1 VKGALEPMQ
10 SKPDLRAALI
20 AVTTLF
26 FAWGFIT
33 SMIDPLIASVRTI
46 FSLTYT
52 QSMLTQFAFFVAY
65 GVMSLPGA
73 ALVSRLG
80 YGRSVIYALLAMLVG
95 CLIVPLATT
104 VDHYELV
111 LVALFVIASGITVL
125 QVAANPLAAALGP
138 TERSHLRLTLSQAF
152 NSLGTVI
159 GPYLGST
166 LMLRGGL
173 FDQASATG
181 GQASAASLRA
191 VSLGN
196 IDTSFLLVAGLIG
209 ALALF
214 IWSFRR
220 RFEVAPAPGRAQ
232 DSIAGAL
239 RSPWAVLG
247 AGAIFLYVGA
257 EVSVG
262 SNLIYFLHLPD
273 VLNVPQEQAGKL
285 VSLYWFGAMVGR
297 FAGSAL
303 LARVRAVRLLTV
315 NGFAAAALC
324 LAVSQGAG
332 VFAAACALL
341 IGLFNSIM
349 FPNIFTL
356 TLERSTASAAATSG
370 LLCMAIVGG
379 AVLPPATGWIADS
392 IKGSAGLHAA
402 FLLPMVAYALI
413 CAFGIKAGRAR
424 VVSVGEEALGGAVH

>member
-1 VKGALEPMQ
+1 MPSTKR
-10 SKPDLRAALI
+10 DLTAALA

-33 SMIDPLIASVRTI
+33 AMIDPLIPSVRAI
-46 FSLTYT
+46 FSLTYA
-52 QSMLTQFAFFVAY
+52 QSMLTQFAFFLAY
-65 GVMSLPGA
+65 GVISLPAA
-73 ALVSRLG
+73 ALVARLG
-80 YGRSVIYALLAMLVG
+80 YSRSVICALLAMIAG
-95 CLIVPLATT
+95 CLIVPLATK

-111 LVALFVIASGITVL
+111 LVALFVIAGGITVL
-125 QVAANPLAAALGP
+125 QVAANPLAAALGAP
-138 TERSHLRLTLSQAF
+138 ERSHLRLTLSQAF

-159 GPYLGST
+159 GPYLGAT

-173 FDQASATG
+173 FASSSGAAAGTVDAAT
-181 GQASAASLRA
+181 QRSESLR
-191 VSLGN
+191 N
-196 IDTSFLLVAGLIG
+196 IDTSFLLIAGLIG

-220 RFEVAPAPGRAQ
+220 RLDIATPPAQAQ
-232 DSIAGAL
+232 DSVTGAL
-239 RSPWAVLG
+239 RSRWAVLG

-262 SNLIYFLHLPD
+262 SNLINFLHQSD
-273 VLNVPQEQAGKL
+273 VLDVTQERAGKL
-285 VSLYWFGAMVGR
+285 VSLYWLGAMVGR

-303 LARVRAVRLLTV
+303 LARFRAVRLLSV
-315 NGFAAAALC
+315 NALVAAVLC

-332 VFAAACALL
+332 VFTAGCALA

-379 AVLPPATGWIADS
+379 AVLPPATGLIADY
-392 IKGSAGLHAA
+392 ITGSAGLHSA
-402 FLLPMVAYALI
+402 FMLPMVAYALI
-413 CAFGIKAGRAR
+413 CGFAVTAARAR
-424 VVSVGEEALGGAVH
+424 VSPVGETAGGGATG

>member
-1 VKGALEPMQ
+1 MPSTKR
-10 SKPDLRAALI
+10 DLTAALA

-33 SMIDPLIASVRTI
+33 AMIDPLIPSVRAI
-46 FSLTYT
+46 FSLTYA
-52 QSMLTQFAFFVAY
+52 QSMLTQFAFFLAY
-65 GVMSLPGA
+65 GVVSLPAA
-73 ALVSRLG
+73 ALVARLG
-80 YGRSVIYALLAMLVG
+80 YSRSVICALLAMIAG
-95 CLIVPLATT
+95 CLIVPLATK

-111 LVALFVIASGITVL
+111 LVALFVIAGGITVL
-125 QVAANPLAAALGP
+125 QVAANPLAAALGAP
-138 TERSHLRLTLSQAF
+138 ERSHLRLTLSQAF

-159 GPYLGST
+159 GPYLGAT

-173 FDQASATG
+173 FASSNGAAAGAVDAATLR
-181 GQASAASLRA
+181 SESLR
-191 VSLGN
+191 N
-196 IDTSFLLVAGLIG
+196 IDTSFLLIAGLIG

-220 RFEVAPAPGRAQ
+220 RLAIATPPAQAQ
-232 DSIAGAL
+232 DSVTGAL
-239 RSPWAVLG
+239 RSRWAVLG

-262 SNLIYFLHLPD
+262 SNLINFLHQSD
-273 VLNVPQEQAGKL
+273 VLDLTQERAGKL
-285 VSLYWFGAMVGR
+285 VSLYWLGAMVGR

-303 LARVRAVRLLTV
+303 LARFRAVRLLSV
-315 NGFAAAALC
+315 NAFVAAVLC

-332 VFAAACALL
+332 VFAAGCALA

-356 TLERSTASAAATSG
+356 TLERSTASPAATSG

-379 AVLPPATGWIADS
+379 AVLPPATGLIADS
-392 IKGSAGLHAA
+392 ITGSAGLHSA

-413 CAFGIKAGRAR
+413 CGFAVTAARAR
-424 VVSVGEEALGGAVH
+424 VSPIGETAGNATG

>member
-1 VKGALEPMQ
+1 MPSTKR
-10 SKPDLRAALI
+10 DLTAALA

-33 SMIDPLIASVRTI
+33 SMIDPLIPSVRAV
-46 FSLTYT
+46 FSLTYAE
-52 QSMLTQFAFFVAY
+52 SMLTQFAFFLAY
-65 GVMSLPGA
+65 GVVSLPAA
-73 ALVSRLG
+73 ALVARLG
-80 YGRSVIYALLAMLVG
+80 YSRSVICALLAMIAG
-95 CLIVPLATT
+95 CLIVPLATK
-104 VDHYELV
+104 VYHYELV
-111 LVALFVIASGITVL
+111 LVALFVIAGGITVL
-125 QVAANPLAAALGP
+125 QVAANPLAAALGAP
-138 TERSHLRLTLSQAF
+138 ERSHLRLTLSQAF

-159 GPYLGST
+159 GPYLGAT

-173 FDQASATG
+173 FASSSGAAAGTVDAATLR
-181 GQASAASLRA
+181 SESLR
-191 VSLGN
+191 N
-196 IDTSFLLVAGLIG
+196 IDTSFLLIAGLIG

-220 RFEVAPAPGRAQ
+220 RLAIATPPAQAE
-232 DSIAGAL
+232 DSVTGAL
-239 RSPWAVLG
+239 RSRWAVLG
-247 AGAIFLYVGA
+247 AGSIFLYVGA

-262 SNLIYFLHLPD
+262 SNLINFLHQSD
-273 VLNVPQEQAGKL
+273 VLDVTQERAGKL
-285 VSLYWFGAMVGR
+285 VSLYWLGAMVGR

-303 LARVRAVRLLTV
+303 LARFRAVRLLSV
-315 NGFAAAALC
+315 NAFVAAVLC

-332 VFAAACALL
+332 VFAAGCALA

-379 AVLPPATGWIADS
+379 AILPPATGLIADY
-392 IKGSAGLHAA
+392 ITGSAGLHTA

-413 CAFGIKAGRAR
+413 CGFAMTAARAR
-424 VVSVGEEALGGAVH
+424 VSTVGETAGNATG

>member
-1 VKGALEPMQ
+1 MQ
-10 SKPDLRAALI
+10 TKPNFLAAFI

-46 FSLTYT
+46 FSLSYT

-65 GVMSLPGA
+65 GVVSLPGA
-73 ALVSRLG
+73 ALVGRLG
-80 YGRSVIYALLAMLVG
+80 YGLAVIYALAAMLLG
-95 CLIVPLATT
+95 CLIVPLATKL
-104 VDHYELV
+104 DHYELV
-111 LVALFVIASGITVL
+111 LLALFVIASGITVL

-138 TERSHLRLTLSQAF
+138 PERSHLRLTLSQAF

-159 GPYLGST
+159 GPYLGAS
-166 LMLRGGL
+166 LMLHGGMFDRGG
-173 FDQASATG
+173 TG
-181 GQASAASLRA
+181 GSPVSAAELRA
-191 VSLGN
+191 VSLGA
-196 IDTSFLLVAGLIG
+196 IDTSFLLVAVLIG

-214 IWSFRR
+214 IWRFRQ
-220 RFEVAPAPGRAQ
+220 RFAVAPAPAQSRAPV
-232 DSIAGAL
+232 SAAL
-239 RSPWAVLG
+239 RSPWAVFG
-247 AGAIFLYVGA
+247 AAAIFLYVGA

-262 SNLIYFLHLPD
+262 STLIYFLNLPD
-273 VLNVPQEQAGKL
+273 VLGVPHEQAGKL
-285 VSLYWFGAMVGR
+285 VSVYWLGAMVGR

-303 LARVRAVRLLTV
+303 LTRVRAVRLLSINAFV
-315 NGFAAAALC
+315 AAALC
-324 LAVSQGAG
+324 LTVSQSAG
-332 VFAAACALL
+332 MFAAGCALV
-341 IGLFNSIM
+341 IGLFNSVM

-379 AVLPPATGWIADS
+379 AVLPPITGWIADA

-413 CAFGIKAGRAR
+413 CAFGITAARAR
-424 VVSVGEEALGGAVH
+424 VVPVGEALEGVAH

>member
-1 VKGALEPMQ
+1 MPSTKR
-10 SKPDLRAALI
+10 DLTAALA

-33 SMIDPLIASVRTI
+33 AMIDPLIPSVRAI
-46 FSLTYT
+46 FSLTYA
-52 QSMLTQFAFFVAY
+52 QSMLTQFAFFLAY
-65 GVMSLPGA
+65 GVVSLPAA
-73 ALVSRLG
+73 ALVARLG
-80 YGRSVIYALLAMLVG
+80 YSRSVICALLAMIAG
-95 CLIVPLATT
+95 CLIVPLATK

-111 LVALFVIASGITVL
+111 LVALFVIAGGITVL
-125 QVAANPLAAALGP
+125 QVAANPLAAALGAP
-138 TERSHLRLTLSQAF
+138 ERSHLRLTLSQAF

-159 GPYLGST
+159 GPYLGAS

-173 FDQASATG
+173 FASSSGAAAGTVDAATLR
-181 GQASAASLRA
+181 SESLR
-191 VSLGN
+191 N
-196 IDTSFLLVAGLIG
+196 IDTSFLLIAGLIG

-220 RFEVAPAPGRAQ
+220 RLAIATPPAQAQ
-232 DSIAGAL
+232 DSVTGAL
-239 RSPWAVLG
+239 RSRWAVLG

-262 SNLIYFLHLPD
+262 SNLINFLHQSD
-273 VLNVPQEQAGKL
+273 VLDVTQERAGKL
-285 VSLYWFGAMVGR
+285 VSVYWLGAMVGR

-303 LARVRAVRLLTV
+303 LARFRAVRLLSV
-315 NGFAAAALC
+315 NAFVAAVLC

-332 VFAAACALL
+332 VFAAGCALA

-356 TLERSTASAAATSG
+356 TLERSTASPAATSG

-379 AVLPPATGWIADS
+379 AVLPPATGLIADY
-392 IKGSAGLHAA
+392 ITGSAGLHSA
-402 FLLPMVAYALI
+402 FMLPMVAYALI
-413 CAFGIKAGRAR
+413 CGFAVTAARAR
-424 VVSVGEEALGGAVH
+424 VSPVGETAGNAAG